1 MTSDQI
7 SQHFSIVAQQSL
19 LIDTALTKTTAA
31 LQLAGEKEET
41 RMVLLERKQDLV
53 TILTRMDAQLDE
65 IRRLHPIIITET
77 DLPAAIAE
85 IQYQPVHA
93 PGVVEV
99 NVE

>member
-1 MTSDQI
+1 MWQPEEKKPKSM
-7 SQHFSIVAQQSL
+7 
-19 LIDTALTKTTAA
+19 
-31 LQLAGEKEET
+31 LQ
-41 RMVLLERKQDLV
+41 
-53 TILTRMDAQLDE
+53 
-65 IRRLHPIIITET
+65 LHPIIITET